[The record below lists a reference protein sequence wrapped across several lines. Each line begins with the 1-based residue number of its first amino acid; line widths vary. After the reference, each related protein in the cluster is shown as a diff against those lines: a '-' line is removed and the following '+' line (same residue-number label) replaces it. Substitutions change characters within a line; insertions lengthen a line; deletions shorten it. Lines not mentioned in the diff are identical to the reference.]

1 MIYQELLKRLKVDK
15 NVDLYVRESEEKNF
29 KYSLI
34 FLSSLIDE
42 FMVIEL
48 QRSIRLASSKEEVI
62 TKLDNIKI
70 TTNDSLEETI
80 LLLYEGQV
88 VLYLE
93 NEKGFILID
102 VRKIPS
108 RSVQEPEVEKA
119 IRGSKDGFTEAII
132 NNISL
137 LRTRIKSDKLIVE
150 ALRIGKYSKTSV
162 CLCYVDDKVNEY
174 KLNALKDK
182 ISSLELD
189 SLIMTDRALEEKIFS
204 QNKTIFPLVRYTER
218 PDVSSIYLLK
228 GHIVIMVDTSS
239 SVIITP
245 ISLFDHMKNVEE
257 YRQSSINGNVTKLFR
272 FIGVFMSIFFIPV
285 CYLLAIN
292 TDISNVFNSTL
303 ENTSSLPLWSQFLIG
318 GFVIELF
325 RIAIVHTPNTL
336 SSALSIVVG
345 IILGE
350 VSMSLGIF
358 LKDVLLVLSV
368 GTIASFSIPSYE
380 LSLTNRMLSFGLL
393 IVGILFGNIGFLLA
407 IIVLF
412 IHMVSIKIIGYPYLY
427 PLIPL
432 DLEEL
437 KTRIIRDSSKNNKKV

>member
-1 MIYQELLKRLKVDK
+1 MNL
-15 NVDLYVRESEEKNF
+15 F
-29 KYSLI
+29 
-34 FLSSLIDE
+34 
-42 FMVIEL
+42 
-48 QRSIRLASSKEEVI
+48 
-62 TKLDNIKI
+62 
-70 TTNDSLEETI
+70 
-80 LLLYEGQV
+80 
-88 VLYLE
+88 
-93 NEKGFILID
+93 
-102 VRKIPS
+102 
-108 RSVQEPEVEKA
+108 
-119 IRGSKDGFTEAII
+119 
-132 NNISL
+132 
-137 LRTRIKSDKLIVE
+137 KSDKLIVE

-393 IVGILFGNIGFLLA
+393 IVGILFGITVAALVIGT
-407 IIVLF
+407 VL
-412 IHMVSIKIIGYPYLY
+412 
-427 PLIPL
+427 
-432 DLEEL
+432 
-437 KTRIIRDSSKNNKKV
+437 